1 MKFDNRHFKFKIKYL
16 FLKYTLIP
24 IIVIFTLFLI
34 FVYFAIKMTPINNAN
49 KANDYISKSISKVY
63 SNYYNEIERM
73 SKSDLIIEFID
84 SNKNSNLVYEEF
96 YNFNNKQKIKS
107 VFHIVNTKNIM
118 LAHTFPADI
127 ADIDVEEKIVK
138 DIIPYIKKSPEDIF
152 TEVYN
157 MKFPYDKQGVYVF
170 GKAISKDSNITGYII
185 YQLLEENMQK
195 LIFVPNV
202 EVVVITDQY
211 DRIITATSNVVK
223 GLMNKFIPEYTDN
236 PRYVTINN
244 ERYYMK
250 MENPSGTN
258 INVYTL
264 NSVEKN
270 NSIFIYLGIFSMLIS
285 LILYVLLDYLA
296 NKMSTENTASMDKLV
311 YAVLELQKGNMNS
324 YTDIKTGDEFEI
336 LGNQYNLML
345 DRLNKMIKKNEEL
358 SNLRRVQEV
367 KQLQGQFNPH
377 LIFNIL
383 ETLKYAIVV
392 DQEQAQDIIITL
404 SRLLRYSIKDNG
416 ENVLFEDDLE
426 YTKDYLKLHK
436 IRFKERLNY
445 SIKISENLKKAYVPK
460 LILQPIIENSIK
472 HAYKDKEFLNIY
484 IKGDVIFDDLVLE
497 IIDDGSGIEKE
508 QLVSIKEMLE
518 GSQNM
523 TEHIGLYNIHRRLI
537 LLYGK
542 GYGLEIESEYGEYTK
557 VRIKVPYVRE
567 RYQ

>member
-1 MKFDNRHFKFKIKYL
+1 
-16 FLKYTLIP
+16 
-24 IIVIFTLFLI
+24 
-34 FVYFAIKMTPINNAN
+34 
-49 KANDYISKSISKVY
+49 
-63 SNYYNEIERM
+63 
-73 SKSDLIIEFID
+73 
-84 SNKNSNLVYEEF
+84 
-96 YNFNNKQKIKS
+96 
-107 VFHIVNTKNIM
+107 
-118 LAHTFPADI
+118 
-127 ADIDVEEKIVK
+127 
-138 DIIPYIKKSPEDIF
+138 
-152 TEVYN
+152 
-157 MKFPYDKQGVYVF
+157 
-170 GKAISKDSNITGYII
+170 
-185 YQLLEENMQK
+185 
-195 LIFVPNV
+195 
-202 EVVVITDQY
+202 DQY

-484 IKGDVIFDDLVLE
+484 IKGDVIFDDLLLE